1 MSVESAKEFFLL
13 VYDSEDK
20 TLLEELK
27 QHDNTDQLL
36 ELAAS
41 KGYQFTLD
49 EYGIAAQQAFQ
60 EKFGEQADEEDLTE
74 DELETVAGGAFT
86 LAADLAGDLT
96 PTATPVY
103 GMQWTQIND
112 SWCGSGGP
120 GGMPF

>member
-1 MSVESAKEFFLL
+1 MTVESAKEFFLL

-20 TLLEELK
+20 TLLDELK

-41 KGYQFTLD
+41 KGYQFTLE

-60 EKFGEQADEEDLTE
+60 EKFGEQPEEEDLTE
-74 DELETVAGGAFT
+74 DELETVAGGAMFI
-86 LAADLAGDLT
+86 GDLT
-96 PTATPVY
+96 PIATPVY
-103 GMQWTQIND
+103 GVQWTQIDD

-120 GGMPF
+120 GGRPIW

>member
-13 VYDSEDK
+13 VYDSGDK

-41 KGYQFTLD
+41 KGHQFTLE

-60 EKFGEQADEEDLTE
+60 EKFGEQPEEEDLTE
-74 DELETVAGGAFT
+74 DELETVAGGAAFT
-86 LAADLAGDLT
+86 SVSGGMGAQ
-96 PTATPVY
+96 PVY
-103 GMQWTQIND
+103 GMQWSQIND
-112 SWCGSGGP
+112 SWVAKAPGAGGL
-120 GGMPF
+120 

>member
-41 KGYQFTLD
+41 KGYQFTLE

-60 EKFGEQADEEDLTE
+60 EKFGEQPEEEDLTE
-74 DELETVAGGAFT
+74 DELETVAGGAVFVG
-86 LAADLAGDLT
+86 AAA
-96 PTATPVY
+96 VY
-103 GMQWTQIND
+103 GVQWTQIDD
-112 SWCGSGGP
+112 SWCGRGAP

>member
-60 EKFGEQADEEDLTE
+60 EKFGEQPEEEDLTE
-74 DELETVAGGAFT
+74 DELETVAGGAVFVGGN
-86 LAADLAGDLT
+86 AA
-96 PTATPVY
+96 VY
-103 GMQWTQIND
+103 GVQWTQIDD
-112 SWCGSGGP
+112 SWCGRGGAP
-120 GGMPF
+120 GWKAL

>member
-20 TLLEELK
+20 TLLEDLK

-41 KGYQFTLD
+41 KGYQFTLE
-49 EYGIAAQQAFQ
+49 EYAIAAQQAFQ
-60 EKFGEQADEEDLTE
+60 EKFGEQPEEEDLTE
-74 DELETVAGGAFT
+74 DELETVAGGAAFT
-86 LAADLAGDLT
+86 SVSGGMGAQ
-96 PTATPVY
+96 PVY

>member
-1 MSVESAKEFFLL
+1 MSGESAKEFFLL

-41 KGYQFTLD
+41 KGYQFTLE

-60 EKFGEQADEEDLTE
+60 EKFGEQPQDEDLTA
-74 DELETVAGGAFT
+74 DELEAVAGGAAF
-86 LAADLAGDLT
+86 ASVSGGMGAQ
-96 PTATPVY
+96 PVY
-103 GMQWTQIND
+103 GMQWSQIND
-112 SWCGSGGP
+112 SWVAGAPGAGGL
-120 GGMPF
+120 

>member
-41 KGYQFTLD
+41 KGYQFTLE

-60 EKFGEQADEEDLTE
+60 EKFGEQPQDEDLTA
-74 DELETVAGGAFT
+74 DELEAVAGGAAFIS
-86 LAADLAGDLT
+86 
-96 PTATPVY
+96 TPVY
-103 GMQWTQIND
+103 GVQWTQIDD

-120 GGMPF
+120 GGRPIW

>member
-41 KGYQFTLD
+41 KGYQFTLE

-60 EKFGEQADEEDLTE
+60 EKFGEQPEEEDLTE
-74 DELETVAGGAFT
+74 DELETVAGGAVFVG
-86 LAADLAGDLT
+86 AAA
-96 PTATPVY
+96 VY
-103 GMQWTQIND
+103 GVQWTQIDD
-112 SWCGSGGP
+112 SWCGRGAP
-120 GGMPF
+120 GWKAL

>member
-13 VYDSEDK
+13 VYDSEDR

-41 KGYQFTLD
+41 KGYQFTLE

-60 EKFGEQADEEDLTE
+60 EKFGEQAEEEDLTE
-74 DELETVAGGAFT
+74 DELETVAGGAVFVG
-86 LAADLAGDLT
+86 AAA
-96 PTATPVY
+96 VY
-103 GMQWTQIND
+103 GVQWTQIDD
-112 SWCGSGGP
+112 SWVAGAPGAGGL
-120 GGMPF
+120 

>member
-13 VYDSEDK
+13 VYDSEYK

-41 KGYQFTLD
+41 KGYQFTLE

-60 EKFGEQADEEDLTE
+60 EKFGEQAEEEDLTE

-86 LAADLAGDLT
+86 YAFQPGFT
-96 PTATPVY
+96 PTAGMAAPVY
-103 GMQWTQIND
+103 GIQWTQIND

-120 GGMPF
+120 R